1 MHKINKQLIAKAFI
15 VVPFLLIL
23 YILQG
28 MVFTHVTL
36 WGVKPLLLPL
46 AVAGI
51 SLFDGA
57 FAGGVFGIFA
67 GMLCD
72 MSFNQPT
79 IAFTLILTFLGIFMG
94 LAAETVLVH
103 GFPSYLLLSACA
115 LFICSLMQMFPL
127 MFFHGVQFLPLFDTA
142 LRQIFYSLI
151 FTVPM
156 YYLTRFVGRV
166 I

>member
-1 MHKINKQLIAKAFI
+1 MHKINRKVFAKIFI

-28 MVFTHVTL
+28 MIFTHITL

-46 AVAGI
+46 AVAGVA
-51 SLFDGA
+51 LFDGA

-72 MSFNQPT
+72 MSFNEPT
-79 IAFTLILTFLGIFMG
+79 IAFTLILTFLGICMG
-94 LAAETVLVH
+94 FASETVLIH
-103 GFPSYLLLSACA
+103 GFPSYLLLSFCA
-115 LFICSLMQMFPL
+115 LFVCSLTQMFPL
-127 MFFHGVQFLPLFDTA
+127 MFFRGVPFISLFDIA
-142 LRQIFYSLI
+142 LRQIIYSLI

-166 I
+166 M